1 MKIPNTVRISG
12 VDYAVTFVSNL
23 NDGEKML
30 DGCVDYNMST
40 ISLNSDT
47 VGYQRQCIVL
57 WHEILHALIENSCVK
72 LDMEKEEEIVEA
84 LSLVASTV
92 CCRITVVRSL
102 ILSNSVNLHRR
113 EHDLTVTPGGIS
125 DVHGRTE
132 TLGRF
137 A

>member
-30 DGCVDYNMST
+30 DGCVDYNMSA

-84 LSLVASTV
+84 LSRGIYGVLQDNGGAFFDLVKPS
-92 CCRITVVRSL
+92 
-102 ILSNSVNLHRR
+102 
-113 EHDLTVTPGGIS
+113 EPTPAG
-125 DVHGRTE
+125 T
-132 TLGRF
+132 
-137 A
+137 